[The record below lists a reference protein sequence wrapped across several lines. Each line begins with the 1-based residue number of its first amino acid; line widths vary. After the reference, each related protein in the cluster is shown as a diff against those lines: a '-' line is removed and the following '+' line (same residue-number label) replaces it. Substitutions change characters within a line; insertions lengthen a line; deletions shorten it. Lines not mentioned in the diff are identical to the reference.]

1 MISILLG
8 SLAILNAL
16 SDSVKETIL
25 SVMEIDT
32 DTIDENTKLG
42 NISNWDSF
50 NNLMLISRF
59 QEDFNIEF
67 TAAEI
72 EKTQSLKEL
81 FGLVESK
88 ITEKK

>member
-1 MISILLG
+1 MNKELRTKI
-8 SLAILNAL
+8 
-16 SDSVKETIL
+16 KETIL